1 MSNKETETKYTNAYK
16 VITEE
21 VMRAMSDLL
30 GREVTIETMSDDE
43 LNYAIALSEE
53 VSYHILFQ
61 GDTGSTSEAARRFG
75 VSRKRVANVG
85 MRRSSLYR
93 NGGTFRVMAKILVD
107 NLSRDFAVERHCK
120 LRSVKL
126 RFIERQLA
134 LLNERR
140 EQIIGQHGN

>member
-1 MSNKETETKYTNAYK
+1 MSNKETETKYTKAYK

-53 VSYHILFQ
+53 ISYHILFQ

-75 VSRKRVANVG
+75 VSRKKVADID
-85 MRRSSLYR
+85 MRRASLYK
-93 NGGTFRVMAKILVD
+93 NNSTFRVMARTLVD
-107 NLSRDFAVERHCK
+107 NMSRDFAVERNCK
-120 LRSVKL
+120 LRKVKL

-140 EQIIGQHGN
+140 EQILRQNGN